1 MDRILLVTRNQSK
14 HPDRGCAKASHDGRI
29 SGRGEFNRASPKKMC
44 EKFWT
49 LSSKHPDR
57 GCAKASHDGQISG
70 RGELDRA
77 SPQKNVQKILD
88 VIWGK
93 TVSSSRVNG
102 TAHPEGRSFYCGIFR
117 LYTVPLPDSLFSN
130 HSFISFSSV
139 NCKPLIVTISLFGS
153 PLP

>member
-1 MDRILLVTRNQSK
+1 MMAGFQAEENLTGRAPK
-14 HPDRGCAKASHDGRI
+14 KCAKN
-29 SGRGEFNRASPKKMC
+29 SGRYQVNIRTVGARKPPMMARFQAEENLTGRAPKK
-44 EKFWT
+44 
-49 LSSKHPDR
+49 
-57 GCAKASHDGQISG
+57 CA
-70 RGELDRA
+70 
-77 SPQKNVQKILD
+77 KILD